1 MAQLAGQTISSAC
14 TDTKRYLACRIPLS
28 TCHSQIGKWCGNK
41 PRVLV
46 LNRVDMISERDK
58 ASWTRHFNAAGTH
71 VCWTDGVSG
80 LGTGQVSTSLLRQVA
95 SLLPRAPSQLGAI
108 GRTIQV
114 WDLLQGMAVCVPV
127 GGHVLLVQLLH
138 ACMHA

>member
-1 MAQLAGQTISSAC
+1 M
-14 TDTKRYLACRIPLS
+14 S

-58 ASWTRHFNAAGTH
+58 AAWTRHFNAAGTH

-80 LGTGQVSTSLLRQVA
+80 YGTGQVGLDTLTQHTVEPETSM
-95 SLLPRAPSQLGAI
+95 LGTDELEMISKRDKA
-108 GRTIQV
+108 
-114 WDLLQGMAVCVPV
+114 A
-127 GGHVLLVQLLH
+127 
-138 ACMHA
+138 